1 MENERRYV
9 ITHTYD
15 NNRKVLNAVDDL
27 GEALEIY
34 NGYFDPSVD
43 RIFLNY
49 WIEDF
54 FDKLSVLREELQN
67 EGIRNYLKN
76 HKQICEDLAIDYD
89 RQIYPNN
96 DMRVN
101 RLLAEQNITETD
113 LISINLNRYNY
124 YLVEAFKE
132 FELPENSANNYN
144 TYLELVD
151 YQSNEVVKGR
161 ADYSINT
168 AKMLN
173 NYYGENAIIN
183 VNNVFSGKDT
193 EVVKEDTVYRGSL
206 DYAIEHN
213 EEDKYLDSF
222 DKNIICKTA
231 IESAIGDN
239 YRNDCL
245 NSQAAL
251 ETVRD
256 KLGFSMERISF
267 ILANSVQC
275 SGTKFANEQN
285 KRWAKNIPICFDDDD
300 YKNISLIINH
310 KKLLDLFITDFRKEL
325 DREFADNGRYNLLT
339 AKKERNINFTNN
351 HTSDILATKKIR
363 DKIIIDTETTGFSR
377 SEDEILQLSIVD
389 GDTKQV
395 LFDEYFKPKYKQT
408 WEKAEAVNHISPEM
422 VADKPDIFGRLGDIQ
437 KIIAEANT
445 VIVYNAAFDVDFLEH
460 YGIDFS
466 SNVID
471 DPMCYGAV
479 LYGETKEHESGEITY
494 KWKKLGVLAEHLG
507 YDGDGWHN
515 STADCLAT
523 AYVYEKIREPENIKK
538 YWNNALSHT
547 EYLEDDR
554 FVPSELRETFREYDG
569 SIKEYYKNPES
580 VSPAVEENSKSS
592 DNDMCL

>member
-1 MENERRYV
+1 MKNNTEYRLCFHNNGSYKLDEEIFTDIDDRKSEISKRVAELRYDSLH
-9 ITHTYD
+9 I
-15 NNRKVLNAVDDL
+15 KSSA
-27 GEALEIY
+27 
-34 NGYFDPSVD
+34 FD
-43 RIFLNY
+43 FC
-49 WIEDF
+49 
-54 FDKLSVLREELQN
+54 DK
-67 EGIRNYLKN
+67 IAK
-76 HKQICEDLAIDYD
+76 
-89 RQIYPNN
+89 
-96 DMRVN
+96 
-101 RLLAEQNITETD
+101 
-113 LISINLNRYNY
+113 
-124 YLVEAFKE
+124 
-132 FELPENSANNYN
+132 ENS
-144 TYLELVD
+144 
-151 YQSNEVVKGR
+151 
-161 ADYSINT
+161 
-168 AKMLN
+168 
-173 NYYGENAIIN
+173 
-183 VNNVFSGKDT
+183 
-193 EVVKEDTVYRGSL
+193 
-206 DYAIEHN
+206 
-213 EEDKYLDSF
+213 
-222 DKNIICKTA
+222 
-231 IESAIGDN
+231 
-239 YRNDCL
+239 
-245 NSQAAL
+245 
-251 ETVRD
+251 
-256 KLGFSMERISF
+256 
-267 ILANSVQC
+267 
-275 SGTKFANEQN
+275 
-285 KRWAKNIPICFDDDD
+285 
-300 YKNISLIINH
+300 
-310 KKLLDLFITDFRKEL
+310 
-325 DREFADNGRYNLLT
+325 
-339 AKKERNINFTNN
+339 
-351 HTSDILATKKIR
+351 KKIR

-422 VADKPDIFGRLGDIQ
+422 VADKPDIFSRLEDIQ
-437 KIIAEANT
+437 KIIAGANT